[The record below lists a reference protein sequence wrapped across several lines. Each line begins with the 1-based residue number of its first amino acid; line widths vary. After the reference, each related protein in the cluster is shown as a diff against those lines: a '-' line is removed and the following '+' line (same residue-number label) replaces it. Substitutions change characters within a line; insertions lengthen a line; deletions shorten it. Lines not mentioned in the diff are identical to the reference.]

1 MASVISVSIENLVPF
16 FAASEFTFLQ
26 LAIPNHTQSRASQR
40 AWGLREMNVRDL
52 FSLEG
57 KVALVTGGYGG
68 IGQAISCGLAASGA
82 KVAISGHNLEKAKA
96 YAGSLNSRG
105 FEAYGCGFDVVSVG
119 EIQPMVDEVVG
130 RFGRLDI
137 LVNTVGL
144 NREEKATE
152 LTEQAFDYV
161 LDVNLK
167 GAMFQAQA
175 AARQMIKQGTGGKQV
190 HLGSVRTQLALRGR
204 GYAAYCSA
212 KGGLGILCKQL
223 AAEWAPS
230 KINVNVVAPTFVET
244 EQVAKMLSD
253 RSFYESIINRI
264 PLGRIGTPQDV
275 MGTVLFLVS
284 PASDFVTGQTI
295 YVDGGITATQ

>member
-1 MASVISVSIENLVPF
+1 MKESV
-16 FAASEFTFLQ
+16 Q
-26 LAIPNHTQSRASQR
+26 
-40 AWGLREMNVRDL
+40 DL
-52 FSLEG
+52 FCLKG

-68 IGQAISCGLAASGA
+68 IGQAIADGLAASGA
-82 KVAISGHNLEKAKA
+82 KVAVSGRNLEKAKA
-96 YAGSLNSRG
+96 CADGLTSRG
-105 FEAYGCGFDVVSVG
+105 FDAYGCGFDVISIA
-119 EIQPMVDEVVG
+119 ETQQMVNEVVDH
-130 RFGRLDI
+130 FGRLDI

-144 NREEKATE
+144 NCEEKATE
-152 LTEQAFDYV
+152 VTEQAFDYV

-175 AARQMIKQGTGGKQV
+175 AARQMIKQQMGGKQV

-230 KINVNVVAPTFVET
+230 KINVNVVAPTFIET

-253 RSFYESIINRI
+253 PSFYDSIVNRI

-275 MGTVLFLVS
+275 MGAVLFLVS
-284 PASDFVTGQTI
+284 PASDFITGHTL